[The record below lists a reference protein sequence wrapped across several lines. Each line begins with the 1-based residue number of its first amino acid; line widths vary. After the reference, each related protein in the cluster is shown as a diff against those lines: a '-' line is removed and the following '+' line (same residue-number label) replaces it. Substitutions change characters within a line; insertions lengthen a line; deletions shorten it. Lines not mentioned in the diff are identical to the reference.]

1 MTYKRKKARYT
12 EDLEFEE
19 IKLEDI
25 DSDMD
30 TTRIHS
36 WRGKRAGE
44 DEDRIAFHSLVS
56 ALNELAKGQK
66 EMLHAINKLVIKPVQ
81 GQNSVPISP

>member
-30 TTRIHS
+30 PTRIHS
-36 WRGKRAGE
+36 NSGKGTWEYEERME
-44 DEDRIAFHSLVS
+44 FQSLVS
-56 ALNELAKGQK
+56 ALNDLGKG
-66 EMLHAINKLVIKPVQ
+66 
-81 GQNSVPISP
+81 

>member
-30 TTRIHS
+30 PTRIHS
-36 WRGKRAGE
+36 NSGKGTWEYEERME
-44 DEDRIAFHSLVS
+44 F
-56 ALNELAKGQK
+56 
-66 EMLHAINKLVIKPVQ
+66 
-81 GQNSVPISP
+81 